1 VVYSVGRRLKLVRPN
16 VRNWR
21 LDLRG
26 QWPAARILI
35 ADDHRLL
42 ADACK
47 SMLEPEF
54 SVIATVTDGCDI
66 APAVDA
72 LKRDIVLS
80 DIYMPN
86 LNGLDAG
93 E

>member
-1 VVYSVGRRLKLVRPN
+1 
-16 VRNWR
+16 
-21 LDLRG
+21 
-26 QWPAARILI
+26 
-35 ADDHRLL
+35 
-42 ADACK
+42 
-47 SMLEPEF
+47 MLEPEF
-54 SVIATVTDGCDI
+54 SVIATVTDGCDM